1 MLHDAGLVSSTTVP
15 DPASSAALPP
25 VIANVYDVSV
35 TRSVS
40 RGLVSVHIWPG
51 TAVAVVPV
59 TLARKVQPQL
69 P

>member
-1 MLHDAGLVSSTTVP
+1 
-15 DPASSAALPP
+15 LPP